1 MRFVRTIFVWFA
13 PPAEA
18 VSLIR
23 WTRGNWTPTT
33 VSGVTRGGDEL
44 PLLVGGAWQI

>member
-1 MRFVRTIFVWFA
+1 MIGSDDVI
-13 PPAEA
+13 
-18 VSLIR
+18 
-23 WTRGNWTPTT
+23 